1 MDVND
6 DINGTANEQALL
18 NLMERT
24 GYTMIQ
30 ENGQRK
36 FGGPPPSWNGP
47 APGRGCEIF
56 IGKIPRDCF
65 EDELVPAF
73 EKVGKIYEL
82 RLMMDFSGSN
92 RGYAFVMYCNKD
104 DAQKAVRIMNN
115 YEIRKGRLLGVCPS
129 VDNCRLFVGGI
140 PKNKHKDDIMAEMK
154 QVTEGVTDVIVYP
167 SAMDKT
173 KNRGFAFVEYES
185 HRAAAMAR
193 RKLIPG
199 RIQLWGHQI
208 AVDWAEPEQDVDEDV
223 MNKVKILYVRNLM
236 ISTTEE
242 TLMKAFTQAAG
253 QEGVI
258 ERVKKCKDYAF
269 IHFRDRDLALKA
281 LNGMN
286 GAMLDNSRIEVV
298 LAKPVDKTE
307 YQRYARQKLAFPAQA
322 FGYGMSF
329 NDGGLAGSSPFSAML
344 SSQQPMFP
352 RGVGRTAVGVRGMM
366 RGRGRAA
373 AGSRGGRLGSVGFV
387 RPPMQRCRHTE
398 LYDIL
403 PGMEL
408 SPTNPVTLK
417 QLASKSSLQVL
428 EELCQ
433 KNSWGVPA
441 FHLHSTVGH
450 DISGEVQLF
459 LFKVTIP
466 GVTGAMPFQ
475 PNKLSRSIDEA
486 KEYAAEFVLQQLG
499 IPVDGSGAAT
509 AADLYTGRPLT
520 VPMSMPMPSAIGA
533 PPADAYAGSMIKM
546 PPPPMEQFYQQA
558 SYAGPPPVSMHA
570 QF

>member
-286 GAMLDNSRIEVV
+286 
-298 LAKPVDKTE
+298 VDKTE

-398 LYDIL
+398 
-403 PGMEL
+403 
-408 SPTNPVTLK
+408 
-417 QLASKSSLQVL
+417 VL